1 MTVSG
6 VLSEAIEL
14 YRRFFMR
21 FFLTA
26 AAVFVVLNLLT
37 AIAADVSDDGSD
49 AVAALWSLASLIAL
63 IVGSLW
69 LQGALTATV
78 ADVRDG
84 RADED
89 IEATF
94 RRVRPALGTLFVVGI
109 LTGLGIALGFVLL
122 IVPGLFLLTRWILV
136 TPAVVLER
144 KSATDAM
151 RRSWELVR
159 GHGWPVFGVIVLTI
173 LVSGIAQSIAIALF
187 AFLPEFFQTWIGGLV
202 ANSLVAP
209 FVALAWTVM
218 YFRLRGEPDA
228 VLAPPPEAEPAP

>member
-1 MTVSG
+1 MTVGG
-6 VLSEAIEL
+6 VLSEALQL
-14 YRRFFMR
+14 YRRFFR
-21 FFLTA
+21 QFFLTA
-26 AAVFVVLNLLT
+26 AAVFVVLNLFS
-37 AIAADVSDDGSD
+37 AIAVDVSKDSND
-49 AVAALWSLASLIAL
+49 AVEAFWSLVSLVVIL
-63 IVGSLW
+63 VGSLW

-94 RRVRPALGTLFVVGI
+94 RRVRPVLWTLFVA
-109 LTGLGIALGFVLL
+109 GLLAGAGIALGLIAL

-136 TPAVVLER
+136 TPAIVLER
-144 KSATDAM
+144 LGATDAL

-159 GHGWPVFGVIVLTI
+159 GHGWPVFGVIVVT
-173 LVSGIAQSIAIALF
+173 LVLSAIAQALAIALF
-187 AFLPEFFQTWIGGLV
+187 TFLPDFLQNWIGGLV

-218 YFRLRGEPDA
+218 YFHLRGDSA
-228 VLAPPPEAEPAP
+228 PAPAP

>member
-1 MTVSG
+1 MTVGG

-14 YRRFFMR
+14 YRRFFTR

-26 AAVFVVLNLLT
+26 AAVFVVLNLFT
-37 AIAADVSDDGSD
+37 AIVADVNDGGTN
-49 AVAALWSLASLIAL
+49 AVGAVWSLVSLVVV

-84 RADED
+84 RADDD
-89 IEATF
+89 IETTF
-94 RRVRPALGTLFVVGI
+94 KRVRPSLGPLFVAGL
-109 LTGLGIALGFVLL
+109 LTGLGIALGFLAL
-122 IVPGLFLLTRWILV
+122 IVPGFILLTRWILV

-144 KSATDAM
+144 RSATDAM
-151 RRSWELVR
+151 RRSWHLVR
-159 GHGWPVFGVIVLTI
+159 GHGWKVFAVILITM
-173 LVSGIAQSIAIALF
+173 LVSAIGQSIAIAVF
-187 AFLPEFFQTWIGGLV
+187 AFLPDFLQTWIGGLV

-218 YFRLRGEPDA
+218 YFRLRGDPEPQ
-228 VLAPPPEAEPAP
+228 PEVEPAL